1 MNVDILIAGAGIA
14 GMTMALTLHQRGV
27 KIAVADK
34 FRPRVA
40 SRVAAGLINPI
51 PGRRFAPTW
60 NVDEVLD
67 EAVAYWGDCCYLLG
81 KEVFTVLPILRF
93 FHDEDA
99 EFWLARRHTANR
111 FVEREFSDEEQ
122 FNGLRNDQG
131 GVVITGGRADIPA
144 FLAAA
149 TRYLQER
156 GVSFINDSV
165 LVEECSAG
173 GRMEWQ
179 GVSAGAIIWCE
190 GWRSAINPLWS
201 YLPFVPAK
209 GETLT
214 IHAPEL
220 TLPGVAVRGA
230 FIAPAGE
237 QLFRVGA
244 TYVWNFADEEPT
256 VEGRE
261 ELVHYL
267 DNWIETPYSIVAH
280 DAGVRPAMRD
290 IKPVIG
296 RHRNNPNHW
305 ILNGLGAKGAL
316 LAPYC
321 ARQLAEMVMTGNACN
336 PAVDAVR
343 F

>member
-14 GMTMALTLHQRGV
+14 GMALALTLHQRGV
-27 KIAVADK
+27 KVAIADK
-34 FRPRVA
+34 FRPRAA
-40 SRVAAGLINPI
+40 SRIAGGLINPI

-60 NVDEVLD
+60 NVDTVFD
-67 EAVAYWGDCCYLLG
+67 EAVVYWTHCSSLLG
-81 KEVFTVLPILRF
+81 EGIFTIVPILRF

-99 EFWLARRHTANR
+99 EFWVARKHTANR
-111 FVEREFSDEEQ
+111 FIEREFSTEEQ
-122 FNGLRNDQG
+122 FRGLRNDQG
-131 GVVITGGRADIPA
+131 GVIVTGGRVDIAA
-144 FLAAA
+144 FLIAS
-149 TRYLQER
+149 TRYLQAQ

-173 GRMEWQ
+173 GRIEWQ
-179 GVSAGAIIWCE
+179 GVSAGAVIWCE
-190 GWRSAINPLWS
+190 GWRSAISPLWS

-214 IHAPEL
+214 IHAPGL
-220 TLPGVAVRGA
+220 ALPGIAVRNA
-230 FIAPAGE
+230 FIAPMGD
-237 QLFRVGA
+237 QIFRVGA

-261 ELVHYL
+261 ELVKYL
-267 DNWIETPYSIVAH
+267 ENWVETPYSIITH

-305 ILNGLGAKGAL
+305 IFNGLGAKGAL
-316 LAPYC
+316 LAPFC
-321 ARQLAEMVMTGNACN
+321 ARQLAEMIINGNACN
-336 PAVDAVR
+336 PAIDAVR